1 MAGESTGK
9 AADIRQALA
18 ELVGKPLGASP
29 WITVDQE
36 TISEYGRRSGDDGWI
51 HSDPERARRE
61 SPSGGTIAQGSMMIS
76 LLTGMAKSLDIPQQ
90 GVAYRL
96 NYGFDRVRFIGVVPV
111 DSRIRGRFL
120 LDRID
125 EKADDALVLHLGVE
139 VEVEGADKPA
149 AVADWLAFVKLEPES

>member
-1 MAGESTGK
+1 M
-9 AADIRQALA
+9 LLP
-18 ELVGKPLGASP
+18 ELTQL
-29 WITVDQE
+29 
-36 TISEYGRRSGDDGWI
+36 
-51 HSDPERARRE
+51 PE
-61 SPSGGTIAQGSMMIS
+61 
-76 LLTGMAKSLDIPQQ
+76 Q

-149 AVADWLAFVKLEPES
+149 AVADWLAFVKLEPGS